1 MRAWARGASYTAGVS
16 VSPLRF
22 PVLLLVYIGG
32 FGLVFSTVLRGVYHA
47 VNDWLALATAAA
59 VHALLAPFVNTRL
72 DGTFVSYDGFPVE
85 IVGECVG
92 VYEVVIFSACVLA
105 YPASLR
111 AKLIGLPLG
120 TLAILVFNL
129 VRIIGLLIVG
139 RHQPEFFDF
148 FHLYFWQGTLVLLV
162 AAVWLAWLQLIVRR

>member
-1 MRAWARGASYTAGVS
+1 MAERN
-16 VSPLRF
+16 LRF

-32 FGLVFSTVLRGVYHA
+32 FGLLFSTVLRGPYHA
-47 VNDWLALATAAA
+47 ANEWLSLATAAV
-59 VHALLAPFVNTRL
+59 VHSLLGLFVNTGL
-72 DGTFVSYDGFPVE
+72 DGALVSYDGFPVE

-92 VYEVVIFSACVLA
+92 VYEVVIFCACVLA

-120 TLAILVFNL
+120 TVAILIFNL

-139 RHQPEFFDF
+139 RHQPALFDF